1 MLPTYLIL
9 LLFMGIFHVLYK
21 GDLSFILLV
30 FFIVLPIILTAI
42 LALQTKLL
50 RLSVLKDAS
59 LTERGKPAIIKIMLE
74 NPTVFPI
81 TACKVTMRYECFFAP
96 DKCRPE
102 KYSVTVPINRRT
114 KECITVKLVPEHCGT
129 VFVQLKSVSVSDFI
143 GLIWLPKKV
152 RFRDKLVVMPCAYS
166 VDASQ
171 ESSFV
176 SDSESSVFSAVRSGD
191 DPSEIFQLRE
201 YRDGDRLNRIHWKLS
216 SRGESFIV
224 KEISD
229 PINSKILILCDFS
242 ECKGSSDADSV
253 FDISATLSAF
263 LADKGAV
270 HTIAA
275 LFADNSFFLREIKDS
290 DGFLNTF
297 AELCANSDKLNFSES
312 IFSAFDKAVIS
323 SEENILAGRGFSR
336 IIAVRLKADKAF
348 VSGLAQFGGE
358 AGLTVFC
365 TSADDNIEENDGIYA
380 EIICSEAEYLNEK
393 NINI

>member
-9 LLFMGIFHVLYK
+9 LLFMGVFHVLYK

-30 FFIVLPIILTAI
+30 FFIVLPMLLTSI
-42 LALQTKLL
+42 LAVQTKLL

-59 LTERGKPAIIKIMLE
+59 LTERGKPAIIRIMLE
-74 NPTVFPI
+74 NPTIFPI
-81 TACKVTMRYECFFAP
+81 TACKVTMRYECFFVP
-96 DKCRPE
+96 NKRRPE
-102 KYSVTVPINRRT
+102 KYTVTVPINRRT
-114 KECITVKLVPEHCGT
+114 KECVTVKLVPEHCGT
-129 VFVQLKSVSVSDFI
+129 VSVQLKSVSVSDLI

-152 RFRDKLVVMPCAYS
+152 RFRDKLIVMPCTYPIS
-166 VDASQ
+166 ASQ

-242 ECKGSSDADSV
+242 ECADSADADSV
-253 FDISATLSAF
+253 FDIGATISHF
-263 LADKGAV
+263 LADSGAV

-275 LFADNSFFLREIKDS
+275 AFADNTFFLREIKDS
-290 DGFLNTF
+290 DDFLNSF

-312 IFSAFDKAVIS
+312 TFSAIDKAS
-323 SEENILAGRGFSR
+323 FYSEENILAGRGFSR

-348 VSGLAQFGGE
+348 VSGLVQLGGE
-358 AGLTVFC
+358 ADLTVFC
-365 TSADDNIEENDGIYA
+365 ISADDNIEDNDGVYA
-380 EIICSEAEYLNEK
+380 EIICSEAECLSEK

>member
-9 LLFMGIFHVLYK
+9 LIFMGVFHVLYK

-30 FFIVLPIILTAI
+30 FFMVLPIILASI
-42 LALQTKLL
+42 LVLQIKLL

-59 LTERGKPAIIKIMLE
+59 LTERGKPAVIKIILE
-74 NPTVFPI
+74 NPTIFPI

-102 KYSVTVPINRRT
+102 KYTVTVPINRRT
-114 KECITVKLVPEHCGT
+114 KECVTVKLVPEHCGT
-129 VFVQLKSVSVSDFI
+129 VELQLRSVCVSDLI

-152 RFRDKLVVMPCAYS
+152 RFRDKLIVMPCTYPIS
-166 VDASQ
+166 ASQ

-176 SDSESSVFSAVRSGD
+176 SDSESSVFSSVRPGD

-242 ECKGSSDADSV
+242 ECVDSADADSV
-253 FDISATLSAF
+253 FDIGATISSF
-263 LADKGAV
+263 LADSGAV
-270 HTIAA
+270 HTAVTV
-275 LFADNSFFLREIKDS
+275 FADNTFFIREIKDS
-290 DGFLNTF
+290 DDFLNSF
-297 AELCANSDKLNFSES
+297 AELCVNSGKLNFSES
-312 IFSAFDKAVIS
+312 TFSAFDKASFS
-323 SEENILAGRGFSR
+323 SEENILSGRGFSR

-348 VSGLAQFGGE
+348 VSGLVQLGGE
-358 AGLTVFC
+358 ADLTVFC
-365 TSADDNIEENDGIYA
+365 TSADDNIEDNDGVYA
-380 EIICSEAEYLNEK
+380 EIICSEAEYMNEK
-393 NINI
+393 DINI

>member
-9 LLFMGIFHVLYK
+9 LIFMGVFHVLYK

-30 FFIVLPIILTAI
+30 FFAVLPIILTLI
-42 LALQTKLL
+42 LAVQTKLL

-59 LTERGKPAIIKIMLE
+59 LTERGKPAVIKIMLE
-74 NPTVFPI
+74 NPTIFPI
-81 TACKVTMRYECFFAP
+81 TACKITMRYECFFAP
-96 DKCRPE
+96 NKCRAE
-102 KYSVTVPINRRT
+102 KYTVTVPINRQT
-114 KECITVKLVPEHCGT
+114 KECVTVKLVPEHCGT
-129 VFVQLKSVSVSDFI
+129 VSIQLRSVSVSDLI

-152 RFRDKLVVMPCAYS
+152 RFRDKLIVMPCTYPIS
-166 VDASQ
+166 ASQ

-176 SDSESSVFSAVRSGD
+176 SDNESSVFSAVRPGD

-201 YRDGDRLNRIHWKLS
+201 YRSGDRLNRIHWKLS
-216 SRGESFIV
+216 SRGEGFIV

-242 ECKGSSDADSV
+242 ECSDSSDADSV
-253 FDISATLSAF
+253 FDIGATISSF
-263 LADKGAV
+263 LADSGAV
-270 HTIAA
+270 HTAVTV
-275 LFADNSFFLREIKDS
+275 FADKTFFMREIKDS
-290 DGFLNTF
+290 DDFLNAF
-297 AELCANSDKLNFSES
+297 AELCANSDKLDFSENT
-312 IFSAFDKAVIS
+312 FSALDKAVFC

-348 VSGLAQFGGE
+348 VSGLVQLVGE

-365 TSADDNIEENDGIYA
+365 TYADDNIGENDGVYA
-380 EIICSEAEYLNEK
+380 EIICSEAENMSEK